1 MSFLSAARF
10 SSAAMESSFPIL
22 QEEEEDD
29 AVVFLYISTV
39 PVLEGLLKFG
49 ARFQPQLPF
58 FLRLHRTTLV
68 VEQWIRT

>member
-10 SSAAMESSFPIL
+10 SSAAMESSFPTL
-22 QEEEEDD
+22 QEEEDD